1 MTPKAFLPLADGQR
15 LFGSRFGQ
23 TTGLRIS
30 TETAETI
37 DELRQR
43 LTKTLTPTMG
53 ELGWSI
59 RPIRQ
64 QQLSAS
70 RGTTPFDGLFLSLS
84 FFVILAAVML
94 IAMLFRLGLVQRM
107 KQFGTLLAVGWSP
120 RQVAKLALGEGL
132 LVAAVGVAIGVVGG
146 ILYASGVLW
155 ALRSW
160 WVGAVTVPFLTFHWT
175 LSKSADWCDCRLVGR
190 RVDAGDHGPLAAE
203 GRCPVTA
210 FADATSTPR
219 PNERAERASCR

>member
-1 MTPKAFLPLADGQR
+1 
-15 LFGSRFGQ
+15 
-23 TTGLRIS
+23 
-30 TETAETI
+30 
-37 DELRQR
+37 
-43 LTKTLTPTMG
+43 
-53 ELGWSI
+53 
-59 RPIRQ
+59 
-64 QQLSAS
+64 
-70 RGTTPFDGLFLSLS
+70 
-84 FFVILAAVML
+84 ML

-175 LSKSADWCDCRLVGR
+175 LQSLLIGAIAGWLVAALTLATTVR
-190 RVDAGDHGPLAAE
+190 WLLKVDAQSLLSG
-203 GRCPVTA
+203 
-210 FADATSTPR
+210 ATSTP
-219 PNERAERASCR
+219 PPYERHKKASYR